1 VIDENLDS
9 QKFAASHGAACCA
22 ATLRGYMLTPLL
34 GGVLAD
40 KYGGKLVLGGGILL
54 WSLAT
59 VATPFAAATVGLA
72 LFTGCCTHFRG
83 VSGWI
88 HGPSRLSSIEPCV

>member
-1 VIDENLDS
+1 
-9 QKFAASHGAACCA
+9 
-22 ATLRGYMLTPLL
+22 MLTPLL

-88 HGPSRLSSIEPCV
+88 HGPCRLSSIEPCV